1 MKISYSW
8 LKEFIDLQESPA
20 EIGALLTGS
29 GLEVE
34 NVEKHEL
41 IEGGLEG
48 LVIGEVIT
56 CEKHPDADKLS
67 KTTVNVGNGVVVPIV
82 CGAPNVA
89 VGQKVIVATVGA
101 TLYPK
106 GHDPF
111 KIKKAK
117 IRGEVSEGMI
127 CAEDEIGLGD
137 GHDGIMVLSTDL
149 PAGTPAARYFGLE
162 PDYIF
167 EIGLTPNRGD
177 AASHYGVAR
186 DLKALLKRELRKPD
200 HTIVNA
206 EATIPFSVE
215 VDNNEACIRYSGV
228 VVSGI
233 QVASSPEWLQSKI
246 RAIGLAPINN
256 IVDITNYILHDLGQ
270 PLHAFDLDKIT
281 GKKIV
286 VRNAKQG
293 EKLVT
298 LDGVNRS
305 LNTCDLVIANE
316 KEPMCI
322 AGVFGGQESGV
333 SDTTTAIFLES
344 ACFFP
349 DSIRKTSMD
358 HALKTDSSFRFE
370 RGTDPEMPVYAMAK
384 AVAMIMEIAGGK
396 VASPVYDIYPS
407 KVAKAVVQT
416 SYERISMLVGKEI
429 PNEEIKTIL
438 TNLDIR
444 ICGEEGDRL
453 ELEIPAYRIDV
464 KREADVIEEIIRI
477 YGYDNIEI
485 SDRISAGYLADF
497 PDSDTDKIKS
507 SLGETLAACGFS
519 EIITNSLTKPEYALH
534 LGIKE
539 GQVEI
544 LNKLSEDLGVLR
556 QSLLFSGLE
565 VVQYNINRKQ
575 KDLKLFEFGK
585 TYFKAEQGYRE
596 YEKLVLFITGS
607 VHSESWADKQVPA
620 GFYNLKAE
628 VHKVLDK
635 MNMRGFSS
643 ETVQNQVM
651 KYGLTYKLNGKELVS
666 FGLVHDKVLK
676 VADIRQAVWYAE
688 FDTELLYKM
697 YNADL
702 VYSEVSKFPEVR
714 RDLSLIIDQSIN
726 FAKIK
731 ALAEQKERKLLQSV
745 NVFDVYEGSNI
756 GEGKKSYSISFSLLD
771 KEKTLTDPVIDKTME
786 KLIMAFETEL
796 GAVIRK

>member
-8 LKEFIDLQESPA
+8 LKDFIDLEESPS

-34 NVEKHEL
+34 GIEKHEL

-48 LVIGEVIT
+48 LVIGQVLT

-67 KTTVNVGNGVVVPIV
+67 KTTVDLGGGIIVPIV

-89 VGQKVIVATVGA
+89 AGQKVIVATVGA
-101 TLYPK
+101 TLHPK
-106 GHDPF
+106 GHEPF

-117 IRGEVSEGMI
+117 IRGEASEGMI
-127 CAEDEIGLGD
+127 CAEDEIGLGE

-149 PAGTPAARYFGLE
+149 PAGTPAARYFELE

-186 DLKALLKRELRKPD
+186 DLKALLKRNLRKPD
-200 HTIVNA
+200 YTVA
-206 EATIPFSVE
+206 APEATTPFSVE
-215 VDNNEACIRYSGV
+215 VSNNESCIRYSGV
-228 VVSGI
+228 VISGI
-233 QVASSPEWLQSKI
+233 NVAPSPEWLQKRI

-270 PLHAFDLDKIT
+270 PLHAFDLKKIT
-281 GKKIV
+281 GEKIV

-298 LDGVNRS
+298 LDGVSRT
-305 LNTCDLVIANE
+305 LNTRDLVIANE

-322 AGVFGGQESGV
+322 AGVFGGQDSGV

-349 DSIRKTSMD
+349 DSVRKTSMD
-358 HALKTDSSFRFE
+358 HGLKTDSSFRFE
-370 RGTDPEMPVYAMAK
+370 RGTDPEMPVYALEK
-384 AVAMIMEIAGGK
+384 AVMMILQIAGGN
-396 VASPVYDIYPS
+396 VASSVYDIYPS
-407 KVAKAVVQT
+407 KVSEAVVLT
-416 SYERISMLVGKEI
+416 SYDRISMLVGKEI
-429 PNEEIKTIL
+429 PREEIRTIL
-438 TNLDIR
+438 MNLDIR
-444 ICGEEGDRL
+444 ICSEQGDRL
-453 ELEIPAYRIDV
+453 ELAVPAYRTDV

-485 SDRISAGYLADF
+485 SGKISAGFLADF
-497 PDSDTDKIKS
+497 PAQDTGKIKAI
-507 SLGETLAACGFS
+507 LGETLASCGFN
-519 EIITNSLTKPEYALH
+519 EIITNSLTKPEYAPL
-534 LGIKE
+534 LDIKE
-539 GQVEI
+539 GQIEV

-575 KDLKLFEFGK
+575 KDMKLFEFGK
-585 TYFKAEQGYRE
+585 TYFRTEQGYRE
-596 YEKLVLFITGS
+596 YEKLALFITGS
-607 VHSESWADKQVPA
+607 AHSESWVEKQTPV
-620 GFYNLKAE
+620 GFYNLKSE
-628 VHKVLDK
+628 VYKILDK
-635 MNMRGFSS
+635 MNIRGYSS
-643 ETVQNQVM
+643 EVVQNHVM
-651 KYGLTYKLNGKELVS
+651 KYGLSYKLNGKELVS
-666 FGLVHDKVLK
+666 FGLVNDKVTK
-676 VADIRQAVWYAE
+676 TADIRQAVWYAE
-688 FDTELLYKM
+688 FDAELLYKL
-697 YNADL
+697 YNAGV

-714 RDLSLIIDQSIN
+714 RDLSLVIDRSIT
-726 FAKIK
+726 FAQIK
-731 ALAEQKERKLLQSV
+731 ALAEQKERKLLQAV
-745 NVFDVYEGSNI
+745 NAFDVYEGANI
-756 GEGKKSYSISFSLLD
+756 GEGKKSYSISFVLLD

-786 KLIMAFETEL
+786 KLIAAFETEL
-796 GAVIRK
+796 GAMIRK